1 MAATHAAT
9 PLPPPKKSHTLRNVL
24 LIILALFILFVG
36 GCLAIVG
43 MAANSVDKSIKKSEN
58 ESGGTNNPI
67 TIVQGK
73 AFNVRGFN
81 YKAGWRV
88 VGDGAGGVTVKHL
101 RVTNHRSKKDS
112 ALVEIKFMKGSEVL
126 GLSDCTTD
134 PIMPGQTVL
143 VSCIG
148 TDGPVKGYKRITIN
162 DTF

>member
-1 MAATHAAT
+1 MVPRSCHRRPASCRSAYCGGDSAPGGPKN
-9 PLPPPKKSHTLRNVL
+9 PLVIHP
-24 LIILALFILFVG
+24 
-36 GCLAIVG
+36 
-43 MAANSVDKSIKKSEN
+43 
-58 ESGGTNNPI
+58 
-67 TIVQGK
+67 GK
-73 AFNVRGFN
+73 AFSVQKFN
-81 YKAGWRV
+81 YHPGWRV
-88 VGDGAGGVTVKHL
+88 TGDGLGGVTVKGL
-101 RVTNHRSKKDS
+101 RVTNHRGKKDS